1 MDPQKARLTL
11 AERFWES
18 LPKEVKAPYAK
29 AEGSERT
36 PEYRETRGTLREV
49 GGTTPQG

>member
-1 MDPQKARLTL
+1 M
-11 AERFWES
+11 FWEVMRDR
-18 LPKEVKAPYAK
+18 VKAPYAK
-29 AEGSERT
+29 GETDRQD